1 MINKKKLLQAS
12 LYANIIMI
20 LCLFIG
26 TIMTWLTK
34 EKLLRQN
41 AQSESEKSK
50 DFDGLENE
58 NFEDNFC
65 QNTN

>member
-1 MINKKKLLQAS
+1 
-12 LYANIIMI
+12 
-20 LCLFIG
+20 
-26 TIMTWLTK
+26 MTWLTK